1 MSKISNHLK
10 KFFNGDLSLPY
21 SYWAV
26 GVLISFGVGF
36 IAGFLS
42 MLLMKGLALAYLIIV
57 IWQIFI
63 TIGIWRSSDKY
74 KGPKFWSYLAKIM
87 MIVAWGYLLSTL
99 GAL

>member
-1 MSKISNHLK
+1 MSKITNHLK

-21 SYWAV
+21 SYWAI

-36 IAGFLS
+36 ISGFLS
-42 MLLMKGLALAYLIIV
+42 MMLMENLALAYLVIV

-74 KGPKFWSYLAKIM
+74 KGPKFWAYFAKIM
-87 MIVAWGYLLSTL
+87 MVVAWGYLLSTL

>member
-74 KGPKFWSYLAKIM
+74 KGPKFWLYLAKIM

>member
-1 MSKISNHLK
+1 MFKLSNHLK

-21 SYWAV
+21 SYWAF
-26 GVLISFGVGF
+26 GVLISFGVSF
-36 IAGFLS
+36 VSGFLS
-42 MLLMKGLALAYLIIV
+42 MMLTENLGLAYLVIV

-74 KGPKFWSYLAKIM
+74 KGPKFWAYITKIM
-87 MIVAWGYLLSTL
+87 MVVAWGYLLSTL